1 MNWILRIIFVPCL
14 VLSANYSEITRGHE
28 RINKYFGYYDA
39 VLKTDLMGELDK
51 EVKSLEEDSWM
62 FQGPR
67 SRIHLI
73 SRRGYLLLSLIYSK
87 Q

>member
-1 MNWILRIIFVPCL
+1 MAFLN
-14 VLSANYSEITRGHE
+14 
-28 RINKYFGYYDA
+28 DA
-39 VLKTDLMGELDK
+39 VLKTDLMGELHK

-73 SRRGYLLLSLIYSK
+73 SRRGYLFLSLSQIIPIIQNIDSY
-87 Q
+87 